1 MFLIFKSY
9 ELCSTFL
16 KRLCGRLLGLPHKFN
31 QPILGVSLFVFFFY
45 SSTNSSKVFD
55 IIIWTSTA
63 ANKSQ
68 FIFRN
73 LVQFQQSVSCCAF
86 MCFMLFF
93 FFFCLHVTQDQ
104 IQSLQGPLHICTGD
118 CAKIHHV
125 PAVIKKVTLISCFL
139 MICFYNI
146 IVIKV

>member
-1 MFLIFKSY
+1 MFKSY

-55 IIIWTSTA
+55 AIIWTSTP

-68 FIFRN
+68 FIFRS
-73 LVQFQQSVSCCAF
+73 LVQFHLAVSVLLCFHVFLVFFFAF
-86 MCFMLFF
+86 M
-93 FFFCLHVTQDQ
+93 
-104 IQSLQGPLHICTGD
+104 
-118 CAKIHHV
+118 
-125 PAVIKKVTLISCFL
+125 
-139 MICFYNI
+139 
-146 IVIKV
+146 